1 MTDRSHQPD
10 LRTAAGAL
18 VAEYSRW
25 LRLFGSVLLVLA
37 LLVERSWTSQLL
49 FVGVVAVMAA
59 CLRSFQ
65 LALGKYAYASLS
77 PVVALAGSLLMGPS
91 ITLLGVAVGTLFSDT
106 VLHRKTHT
114 AAWSN
119 AAREVVGLVPAYG
132 IYVAVMS
139 ASDVRSALTLEAIP
153 ALSVFVLTYY
163 VFSRSLF
170 YFTLLARGKL
180 TTEEQLFILRYEV
193 VVYGIN
199 MVAVAMVVLTI
210 ARLPLTTWPF
220 MAAFSGFAAFMAKR
234 ILEEAIQAEQLTKI
248 HAMESVIT
256 SNMSLPASLA
266 RLEGLAHRILDWR
279 DYRIYEKVGDEFTL
293 LYRGTHGVAPG
304 REIPAA
310 LEDLRS
316 QTGADRSAVVIR
328 DTSRDP
334 RAIHVPA
341 TIQSLMVEPL
351 WFGEEF
357 LGTLELDHHKRRQF
371 GRREVALVRA
381 CGRRIATALHIARLR
396 EPLVDTVDRIGVQIR
411 SIRTAAEALRN
422 TAANMAES
430 TRDISEAL
438 TSQDDNVA
446 DGLAATM
453 ELSEAT
459 GSVVE
464 DSAEAAAASGL
475 ASDQARLHRST
486 IADAIDRLV
495 ALKEFVAH
503 SSDRVDELG
512 VVSRRIVRFITSIR
526 EFADLTNLLA
536 LNAAIEAARAGD
548 HGRGF
553 AEVAKEVRSLA
564 EQSGQAAEEA
574 GQLVED
580 IQARLKEVFEQM
592 GRGQRAVEGVEDV
605 SNQGLKSLDAIVSA
619 TMEATEHAAR
629 SASTAESQYDAFARL
644 RERMDGIAQISSRNR
659 KDSDGMQERAN
670 EVEAGV
676 DDLRR
681 ATQEL
686 DSIATMLAEVTRRFT
701 ADDADSRF

>member
-1 MTDRSHQPD
+1 MRDKSRQSD
-10 LRTAAGAL
+10 LDTAARLL

-25 LRLFGSVLLVLA
+25 LRLSGSAFLVIALA
-37 LLVERSWTSQLL
+37 VERSWAGQPL
-49 FVGVVAVMAA
+49 FVGVVAVMATCFRA
-59 CLRSFQ
+59 FQ
-65 LALGKYAYASLS
+65 FALGKYAYVSLA

-106 VLHRKTHT
+106 ILHRKTYT

-132 IYVAVMS
+132 IYAAVMS
-139 ASDVRSALTLEAIP
+139 VSHVRSVLTLEAIP
-153 ALSVFVLTYY
+153 ALSAFVLAYY
-163 VFSRSLF
+163 VFYRFLF

-180 TTEEQLFILRYEV
+180 TTDEQLFILRYEV
-193 VVYGIN
+193 VIFGVN

-256 SNMSLPASLA
+256 SNMSLQASLA

-279 DYRIYEKVGDEFTL
+279 DYRIYETVGDEFVL

-316 QTGADRSAVVIR
+316 RVGADHSAVVIR

-381 CGRRIATALHIARLR
+381 CGRRIATAMHIARLR
-396 EPLVDTVDRIGVQIR
+396 EPLVDTVDSIGVQVR
-411 SIRTAAEALRN
+411 SLRTAAEALKN

-438 TSQDDNVA
+438 T
-446 DGLAATM
+446 G
-453 ELSEAT
+453 ERT
-459 GSVVE
+459 GQT
-464 DSAEAAAASGL
+464 AP
-475 ASDQARLHRST
+475 
-486 IADAIDRLV
+486 
-495 ALKEFVAH
+495 
-503 SSDRVDELG
+503 
-512 VVSRRIVRFITSIR
+512 
-526 EFADLTNLLA
+526 
-536 LNAAIEAARAGD
+536 
-548 HGRGF
+548 
-553 AEVAKEVRSLA
+553 
-564 EQSGQAAEEA
+564 
-574 GQLVED
+574 
-580 IQARLKEVFEQM
+580 
-592 GRGQRAVEGVEDV
+592 
-605 SNQGLKSLDAIVSA
+605 
-619 TMEATEHAAR
+619 EHYCR
-629 SASTAESQYDAFARL
+629 CY
-644 RERMDGIAQISSRNR
+644 
-659 KDSDGMQERAN
+659 
-670 EVEAGV
+670 
-676 DDLRR
+676 
-681 ATQEL
+681 
-686 DSIATMLAEVTRRFT
+686 
-701 ADDADSRF
+701 